1 MAERDDP
8 QEGQEGFERLTESIV
23 RSILSSEEVMSQ
35 IRALQLGDALDPSD
49 ILALALR
56 FPGHRGAEVRVE
68 LLRGD
73 RQGESEK
80 EESRGPS
87 GSNFG
92 RKKNVSSRK
101 LTQNEELFKKYL
113 QDRFDEEAWMKKA
126 GIRFEVSLE
135 EESEKEEKIIE
146 E

>member
-8 QEGQEGFERLTESIV
+8 QEGQEGFERLTEAIV
-23 RSILSSEEVMSQ
+23 RAILSSEEVMSQ

-80 EESRGPS
+80 EESRGPR
-87 GSNFG
+87 GVNFD
-92 RKKNVSSRK
+92 RKRNVSSRK
-101 LTQNEELFKKYL
+101 LTRNEELFEKHL

-126 GIRFEVSLE
+126 GIRFEVKVE
-135 EESEKEEKIIE
+135 EKSEKEEQIQE
-146 E
+146 D